1 MAIPTLKTA
10 DRVRL
15 VYTGDP
21 SFGSSIV
28 DSDTWNWRAAT
39 PRDVELGATVAV
51 LRPLNGPERLACSI
65 AGKGSAIAELIEV
78 ASASL
83 VVVEGDARSPREI
96 LDSWP
101 DRCRVS
107 LGAAAA
113 VLSGLPLD
121 PFGQRS
127 CG

>member
-1 MAIPTLKTA
+1 MAIPSLKTT

-21 SFGSSIV
+21 VFGSPLTESER
-28 DSDTWNWRAAT
+28 WNWRAAT
-39 PRDVELGATVAV
+39 PRDAELGATVAIV
-51 LRPLNGPERLACSI
+51 RPLNGPERLACSVG
-65 AGKGSAIAELIEV
+65 GKGSAIAELVEC
-78 ASASL
+78 AHASL
-83 VVVEGDARSPREI
+83 VGVEGDPRPPREI

-107 LGAAAA
+107 LGAAASL
-113 VLSGLPLD
+113 VSGLPVD